1 MHVSNI
7 IVLGLTVELSAS
19 RLPLGRVNYAHM
31 YLPISHRGR
40 VVALLYARQFQ
51 NVENLPQMLANVFSF
66 DCLDEFVLFIDAIEF
81 LDVSVE
87 HRNVGVLRPSE
98 TDLDKLG

>member
-7 IVLGLTVELSAS
+7 IVLGLTVERSAS
-19 RLPLGRVNYAHM
+19 GVPLGRVNHAHM
-31 YLPISHRGR
+31 HLPISHRGE

-51 NVENLPQMLANVFSF
+51 NVENLLQMLANVFSF

-87 HRNVGVLRPSE
+87 HWNVRVLRFSK